1 MSSLPDKPAEVMC
14 ELVQRFNT
22 DAFLER
28 TDSFRYAVAVIL
40 SYGFSMTMHE
50 AKDVAV
56 HYGYKPSSVTGD
68 GRQPNATGI
77 A

>member
-1 MSSLPDKPAEVMC
+1 MSPLPDVPAEVMC

-40 SYGFSMTMHE
+40 SHGFSMTIHE